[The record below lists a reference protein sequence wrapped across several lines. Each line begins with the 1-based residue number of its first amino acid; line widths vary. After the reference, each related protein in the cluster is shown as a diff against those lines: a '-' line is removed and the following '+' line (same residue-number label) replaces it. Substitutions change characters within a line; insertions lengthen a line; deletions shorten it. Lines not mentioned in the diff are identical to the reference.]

1 MSTSFRIAVVGDAI
15 LDTYWFGSADRLSP
29 EAPVP
34 VVNFA
39 RSTEHLGGAAN
50 VAHNLATLGA
60 DVLLFGVVG
69 DDDAGRS
76 LVTLLQ
82 KAGIGYKGVLADVG
96 RPTTHKL
103 RVVAGQHQ
111 VVRVDREQRSEVSE
125 QHQNRLLERL
135 QAGGPYD
142 AIVISDYGKG
152 VVTSATVGQL
162 RASAPLLVVDPV
174 PAHGRWYVGADYAT
188 PNRKEAR
195 ELADALA
202 LPSWQHDTAGARALA
217 HAMGLREGML
227 LTLGAEGLLW
237 ADDQNTFQARA
248 QARAVYDVT
257 GAGDTVLAAFVYARM
272 SGLSV
277 AQAMHAANAAAGAV
291 VSQLGIATV
300 AQSDFATML
309 EQARV
314 AV

>member
-1 MSTSFRIAVVGDAI
+1 MSRRFRIAVVGDAI

-34 VVNFA
+34 VVDFA

-60 DVLLFGVVG
+60 EVTLFGVVG

-76 LVTLLQ
+76 LISLLQ
-82 KAGIGYKGVLADVG
+82 KEKIGYTGVLADTG

-103 RVVAGQHQ
+103 RIVAGQHQ
-111 VVRVDREQRSEVSE
+111 VVRVDRELRTAISE
-125 QHQNRLLERL
+125 QHQGRLMDRFKV
-135 QAGGPYD
+135 AAPYD
-142 AIVISDYGKG
+142 AVIISDYGKG
-152 VVTSATVGQL
+152 VITDTAVSQL
-162 RASAPLLVVDPV
+162 RAHTPLLVVDPV
-174 PAHGRWYVGADYAT
+174 PAHGRWYAGADYAT

-195 ELADALA
+195 ELADNFA
-202 LPSWQHDTAGARALA
+202 LPAWQHDVAGARALTQ
-217 HAMGLREGML
+217 AMGMHSGML

-237 ADDQNTFQARA
+237 ADATEQYQARA

-257 GAGDTVLAAFVYARM
+257 GAGDTVIAAFVYAQL
-272 SGLSV
+272 SGLTIP
-277 AQAMHAANAAAGAV
+277 QAMHAANAAAGTV
-291 VSQLGIATV
+291 VAQLGIATV
-300 AQSDFATML
+300 PGSEFSTML
-309 EQARV
+309 EAAKA